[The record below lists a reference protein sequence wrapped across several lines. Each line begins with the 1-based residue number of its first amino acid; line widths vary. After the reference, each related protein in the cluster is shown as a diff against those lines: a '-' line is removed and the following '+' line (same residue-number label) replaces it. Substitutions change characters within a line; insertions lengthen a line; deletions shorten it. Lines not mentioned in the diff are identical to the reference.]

1 MRRFLEL
8 LLHYYTTVS
17 VKIIRCSYL
26 DYTPETRMMASMKR
40 ITTTTTRGQH
50 PRRAR
55 PQHCIVT
62 LLPAFQCLVVIIM
75 FFSYKFEFL
84 RPNSS
89 IDYNVDIFPAAT
101 TSRASID
108 IDVDAEHVEIDTD
121 NGNFQER
128 ISRSEYVGD
137 VSRMDKLEDRDK
149 ANKEGDD
156 QNENVDLHKQQQ
168 QQQQHKP
175 ELQAPQKKH
184 AAKISGAHSV
194 RRVNLKNT
202 DKEETKRKKEKKYLV
217 FFSHSGFSNQLLGV
231 QRAGQLAYFTNRVLV
246 LPPVLPH
253 QRSTHWSELRY
264 NFFGTEARMCP
275 SNVKQKKEWTDFM
288 YRMLL
293 LNAVKA
299 VNNTHQFPSWR
310 ALIDFDILRN
320 ETNDGLEVID
330 LPEFM
335 TDICH
340 GRTDLISFG
349 KEKIYQYDGRCD
361 DPRGKALPYNR
372 MLERFHT
379 NFHNNT
385 DRIAYIGSGFNLKS
399 TIPKQDPVKYVLDR
413 AFTAFSPSVELS
425 DLFNHLRSKLPTE
438 YGGAHVRLPDDE
450 SWLSLSSRRRKK
462 TLKVNKASESTIN
475 WDILHC
481 PPAIDPNVIKV
492 YDELMRKMKNRTT
505 NSTSTTVSWFIGT
518 SHKHAKGCFELYMK
532 KAKLFDDGEALQNAK
547 KNITV
552 LTLSDLMEN
561 DPFALT
567 MAEKIQTERSTLGL
581 VLDQLLLSSATT
593 LQTVSKDSF
602 GSTFQGLINKR
613 HSILK
618 EGSNHF

>member
-1 MRRFLEL
+1 
-8 LLHYYTTVS
+8 
-17 VKIIRCSYL
+17 
-26 DYTPETRMMASMKR
+26 MASVKR

-50 PRRAR
+50 PRRKR
-55 PQHCIVT
+55 PQHWIVS
-62 LLPAFQCLVVIIM
+62 LLPLFQCLAVIII
-75 FFSYKFEFL
+75 FFSYKFEVL

-108 IDVDAEHVEIDTD
+108 GDIDVDHSNIDA
-121 NGNFQER
+121 GNEDVQEKITR
-128 ISRSEYVGD
+128 VGD
-137 VSRMDKLEDRDK
+137 VGGANRMNKFEDSDRDQ
-149 ANKEGDD
+149 AGDHHD
-156 QNENVDLHKQQQ
+156 ENVDLHNHNDQHQH
-168 QQQQHKP
+168 QQHKS
-175 ELQAPQKKH
+175 ELQAPKKQH
-184 AAKISGAHSV
+184 TPEISVAQSV
-194 RRVNLKNT
+194 RRVSLRNT
-202 DKEETKRKKEKKYLV
+202 EKMETKKKKEKKYLI
-217 FFSHSGFSNQLLGV
+217 FFSHSGFSNQLLGL
-231 QRAGQLAYFTNRVLV
+231 QRAGQLAYFTDRVLV

-253 QRSTHWSELRY
+253 QRSTHWSDLRY

-288 YRMLL
+288 YRTML

-299 VNNTHQFPSWR
+299 VNNTHRFPSWR
-310 ALIDFDILRN
+310 ALIDFDILTN
-320 ETNDGLEVID
+320 ETNGGLEVID

-361 DPRGKALPYNR
+361 DPQGKALPYNR
-372 MLERFHT
+372 MLERFYS

-385 DRIAYIGSGFNLKS
+385 DSIAYIGSGFNLKS

-413 AFTAFSPSVELS
+413 AFNAFSPSIELS
-425 DLFNHLRSKLPTE
+425 EVFNHLRSKLPPE

-450 SWLSLSSRRRKK
+450 SWLSLSQRRRRES
-462 TLKVNKASESTIN
+462 LKVNKNSGSTIN

-492 YDELMRKMKNRTT
+492 YDELMKKMKNGMT
-505 NSTSTTVSWFIGT
+505 NSTSTPVNWFIGT
-518 SHKHAKGCFELYMK
+518 SHKHAKACFELYMK
-532 KAKLFDDGEALQNAK
+532 KAKLFDDGETLQNAN

-552 LTLSDLMEN
+552 FTLSDLMDS
-561 DPFALT
+561 DPFAST
-567 MAEKIQTERSTLGL
+567 MAENIQTERSTLGL

-618 EGSNHF
+618 EG